1 MGNPIEPQTD
11 RELLLQLN
19 GDVRAMK
26 DSFSGSIERLN
37 NTIEKF
43 SESLKVMEEHKL
55 VAIQK
60 EVDEL
65 KAWRQEL
72 KGGYKLMMIMG
83 GVAAFL
89 LGLLA
94 KAFLMK

>member
-1 MGNPIEPQTD
+1 MALEPQTE

-19 GDVRAMK
+19 SDVKVMK
-26 DSFSGSIERLN
+26 EGFTQSIDRLN
-37 NTIEKF
+37 ETIDEF
-43 SESLKVMEEHKL
+43 GETLKVMEEHKL

-60 EVDEL
+60 EIDEL

-72 KGGYKLMMIMG
+72 KGGYKLILIFG
-83 GVAAFL
+83 GVAAFV

-94 KAFLMK
+94 NRYWK